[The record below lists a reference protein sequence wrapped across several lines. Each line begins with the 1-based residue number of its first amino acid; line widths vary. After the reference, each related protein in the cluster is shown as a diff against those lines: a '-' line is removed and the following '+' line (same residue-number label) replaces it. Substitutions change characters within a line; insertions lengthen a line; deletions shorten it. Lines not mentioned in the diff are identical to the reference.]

1 VNRDDIS
8 TFAWGEVSKEQ
19 MAQYSLSFPP
29 GIRDVKVAF
38 VVTET
43 NVYGLTR
50 MFQTY
55 SDIFAKTQ
63 VMVFD
68 SLGEAEK
75 WMLEEG
81 DR

>member
-1 VNRDDIS
+1 
-8 TFAWGEVSKEQ
+8 
-19 MAQYSLSFPP
+19 
-29 GIRDVKVAF
+29 
-38 VVTET
+38 
-43 NVYGLTR
+43 
-50 MFQTY
+50 MFQAY

>member
-1 VNRDDIS
+1 
-8 TFAWGEVSKEQ
+8 

-50 MFQTY
+50 MFQAY